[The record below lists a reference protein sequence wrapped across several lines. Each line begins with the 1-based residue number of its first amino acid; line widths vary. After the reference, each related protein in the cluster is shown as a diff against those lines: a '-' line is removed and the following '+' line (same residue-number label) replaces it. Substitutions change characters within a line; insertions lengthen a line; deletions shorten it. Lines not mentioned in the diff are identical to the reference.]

1 MKKILFIAV
10 LFFFFSGMF
19 SSYSQADLKLGLNGG
34 FPVGDTS
41 SFTDFHWGFDAAY
54 LFEQVGIFQVGPLLG
69 YSSFVGNGDV
79 AGAQF
84 IPLAASGRVDLSIVF
99 LGVDLG
105 YAIAATDGVNGG
117 IYYRPKVGLGMRFF
131 NLIASYSGISVD
143 EGQYSSVNLG
153 IELSI

>member
-1 MKKILFIAV
+1 MKKMLFLIV
-10 LFFFFSGMF
+10 LFFSGTF

-34 FPVGDTS
+34 FPVGDKS
-41 SFTDFHWGFDAAY
+41 SFTDFHWGLDAAY
-54 LFEQVGIFQVGPLLG
+54 LFQQAGIFQVGPLLG
-69 YSSFVGNGDV
+69 YSSFVGDGDQSGV
-79 AGAQF
+79 QF

-117 IYYRPKVGLGMRFF
+117 IYYRPKVGLGMRLF
-131 NLIASYSGISVD
+131 NLIASYSGINVD

-153 IELSI
+153 IELSL